1 MFQAVKRARFCVVTV
16 ALAYIVSVLVGMAM
30 VHSGNRVALGYR
42 DRIVGKAM
50 QSDPSSLAL
59 QRGHRTTGA
68 LLDFTGNL
76 FLGAVP
82 DTISGLG
89 IVPPYYFAL
98 FRGWVGG
105 IVSVDGGHGSRLANP
120 SERAYYLTVLILQ
133 LIPYL
138 LTGGAGV
145 ALGLAWW
152 REWRRSGWKRQWRLP
167 LPWSAVADAL
177 WIYALAVPLFLGAS
191 LFEFL
196 AR

>member
-1 MFQAVKRARFCVVTV
+1 MFQAVKRARFCIVTV
-16 ALAYIVSVLVGMAM
+16 ALAYVVSVLVGMAM
-30 VHSGNRVALGYR
+30 VHSGNRFALGYR

-50 QSDPSSLAL
+50 QSDPSALAL
-59 QRGHRTTGA
+59 QQGNKTTGA

-82 DTISGLG
+82 QTISGLG

-105 IVSVDGGHGSRLANP
+105 IVSVGNDHRSRLADP

-133 LIPYL
+133 LIPYSL
-138 LTGGAGV
+138 AGGAGV
-145 ALGLAWW
+145 SLGLAWW
-152 REWRRSGWKRQWRLP
+152 REWRNSGWKHQWRFP

-177 WIYALAVPLFLGAS
+177 WIYALAIPLFLGAS
-191 LFEFL
+191 FFEFL

>member
-1 MFQAVKRARFCVVTV
+1 VFQALKRARFGIVTV
-16 ALAYIVSVLVGMAM
+16 ALAYVVSVLVGMAM

-50 QSDPSSLAL
+50 QSDPSALAL
-59 QRGHRTTGA
+59 QRGNRTTGA

-82 DTISGLG
+82 QTISGLG

-105 IVSVDGGHGSRLANP
+105 IVSVDDSHHSRLSDP
-120 SERAYYLTVLILQ
+120 PERAYYLTVLILQ
-133 LIPYL
+133 LIPYS

-145 ALGLAWW
+145 TLGLAWW
-152 REWRRSGWKRQWRLP
+152 REWRSLGWKRQWRFP
-167 LPWSAVADAL
+167 LPRSAVVDAL

-191 LFEFL
+191 FFEFL